1 VAVQSS
7 SYAIDTTIALGA
19 SQSGAVGLNG
29 RTLKR
34 IHFPASTEGSALTFQ
49 QATTET
55 GTYLSTYDSEG
66 NLIEVPITAGR
77 VLELSPAL
85 FAGALFVK
93 VTTTNGSG
101 TAVVQ
106 TGADAVL
113 QLVGVDL

>member
-1 VAVQSS
+1 MVNTS
-7 SYAIDTTIALGA
+7 SYAIATTIALGD
-19 SQSGAVGLNG
+19 SQSGAVNLSG

-49 QATTET
+49 QAVTET

-66 NLIEVPITAGR
+66 VLIEVPITAGR

-85 FAGALFVK
+85 FAGMLYVK
-93 VTTTNGSG
+93 VTTTDGAG
-101 TAVVQ
+101 TPVVQ